1 MALIDEINNKFSRYQ
16 INKFGG
22 TTSNYSIYYYSE
34 MKMAWCCHKSEK
46 GIKRKI
52 MRSWQFEA
60 VKKPH

>member
-1 MALIDEINNKFSRYQ
+1 
-16 INKFGG
+16 
-22 TTSNYSIYYYSE
+22 